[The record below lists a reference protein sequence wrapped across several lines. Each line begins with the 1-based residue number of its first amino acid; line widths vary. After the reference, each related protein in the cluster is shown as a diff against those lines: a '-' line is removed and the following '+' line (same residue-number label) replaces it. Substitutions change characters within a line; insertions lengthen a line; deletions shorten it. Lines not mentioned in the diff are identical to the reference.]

1 MKKVRLL
8 FPILFLMCI
17 CACTNKPY
25 PQSLR
30 VADSLIHNNPDSAV
44 ILLEELKR
52 SMAFEPQATQMYYQL
67 LTIKAKDKAYITH
80 TSDSLIKTVVK
91 YYEERKDRERL
102 PETYYYAGRVY
113 RDLGDAPQALEYLQK
128 AIDASSDQNG
138 NYQLKSRIYSQ
149 MGYLYLYQDIYDK
162 TPEVFKEAYKYNQLS
177 NDSTGMVYDLRDIG
191 RSFSTLQQTDS
202 AIYYYKQA
210 DYLAKTIKSNHLQSM
225 VNSELSGYY
234 SKLGMYQEAYQT
246 LQIAGRDFEAHNRPP
261 YCATTARYYYY
272 TNQLDSAEYYY
283 SQLLSVN
290 STLHKAGAYQGLAN
304 IAQRKGKYKEA
315 LLYFKDFLA
324 YSDTLQSITQSETV
338 RKVQALYNYQLK
350 EKENSKLQ
358 RQAANYKLWNILLI
372 FSLLSLVFLFIAYH
386 QFRKK
391 KEQQQLVKQER
402 IKQIQKERYAQSNTY
417 LEKNKE
423 QIKEVE
429 LSLHKAEIEKDQL
442 RQDLLK
448 AQKSLIEKTNE
459 QITATQRVQK
469 QSELALKHSDIYKK
483 FHFAVQ
489 GSDEKIG
496 NDDWKELMC
505 AVDEAYNQF
514 TTRLLELYPMKTIE
528 IQVCVLIKIG
538 LSPAQIAFITIRSR
552 QAISSIRKRLY
563 SKVMGKDGTPEQWDN
578 FISTF

>member
-8 FPILFLMCI
+8 FPILLLMCI

-128 AIDASSDQNG
+128 AIESTKDCTD
-138 NYQLKSRIYSQ
+138 YRLISRIYSQ
-149 MGYLYLYQDIYDK
+149 TGTLYLYQDTYDQAL
-162 TPEVFKEAYKYNQLS
+162 EVFRKAYQYCLS
-177 NDSTGMVYDLRDIG
+177 DKDSIGMVYSLRDIG
-191 RSFSTLQQTDS
+191 RTFTTLNCADS
-202 AIYYYKQA
+202 ALYYYKGALNYAEQ
-210 DYLAKTIKSNHLQSM
+210 IHNNHLVGVVQA
-225 VNSELSGYY
+225 ELSGLYIQ
-234 SKLGMYQEAYQT
+234 LEMYPEAFTAIQCSNKYIKGHN
-246 LQIAGRDFEAHNRPP
+246 IAPFYAILAD
-261 YCATTARYYYY
+261 YYYY
-272 TNQLDSAEYYY
+272 TNQLDSATFYYTQTA
-283 SQLLSVN
+283 SFDDL
-290 STLHKAGAYQGLAN
+290 YQKQGSYKGLGN
-304 IAQRKGKYKEA
+304 IARKKGQYKEA
-315 LLYFKDFLA
+315 MEYFDKYLICTDSIKDI
-324 YSDTLQSITQSETV
+324 TNTETIRKMQS
-338 RKVQALYNYQLK
+338 LYNYQLK
-350 EKENSKLQ
+350 EKENSRLQ
-358 RQAANYKLWNILLI
+358 HQAANYKLWNILLI

-448 AQKSLIEKTNE
+448 AQKSLIEKNNE

-563 SKVMGKDGTPEQWDN
+563 SKVMGKDGTPEQWDI

>member
-8 FPILFLMCI
+8 FPILLLMCI

-30 VADSLIHNNPDSAV
+30 VADSLIHNNPDNAV

-128 AIDASSDQNG
+128 AIESTKDCTD
-138 NYQLKSRIYSQ
+138 YRLISRIYSQ
-149 MGYLYLYQDIYDK
+149 TGTLYLYQDTYDQAL
-162 TPEVFKEAYKYNQLS
+162 EVFRKAYQYCLS
-177 NDSTGMVYDLRDIG
+177 DKDSIGMVYSLRDIG
-191 RSFSTLQQTDS
+191 RTFTTLNCADS
-202 AIYYYKQA
+202 ALYYYKGALNYAEQ
-210 DYLAKTIKSNHLQSM
+210 IHNNHLVGVVQA
-225 VNSELSGYY
+225 ELSGLYIQ
-234 SKLGMYQEAYQT
+234 LEMYPEAFTAIQCSNKYIKGHN
-246 LQIAGRDFEAHNRPP
+246 IAPFYAILAD
-261 YCATTARYYYY
+261 YYYY
-272 TNQLDSAEYYY
+272 TNQLDSATFYYIQTA
-283 SQLLSVN
+283 SFDDL
-290 STLHKAGAYQGLAN
+290 YQKQGSYKGLGN
-304 IAQRKGKYKEA
+304 IARKKGQYKEA
-315 LLYFKDFLA
+315 MEYFDKYLICTDSIKDI
-324 YSDTLQSITQSETV
+324 TNTETIRKMQS
-338 RKVQALYNYQLK
+338 LYNYQLK
-350 EKENSKLQ
+350 EKENSRLQ
-358 RQAANYKLWNILLI
+358 HQAANYKLWNILLV

-391 KEQQQLVKQER
+391 KEQQRLVKQER
-402 IKQIQKERYAQSNTY
+402 IKQIQKDRYAQSNTY

-423 QIKEVE
+423 QIKVLE

>member
-8 FPILFLMCI
+8 FPILLLMCI

-128 AIDASSDQNG
+128 AIESTKDCTD
-138 NYQLKSRIYSQ
+138 YRLISRIYSQ
-149 MGYLYLYQDIYDK
+149 TGTLYLYQDTYDQAL
-162 TPEVFKEAYKYNQLS
+162 EVFRKAYQYCLS
-177 NDSTGMVYDLRDIG
+177 DKDSIGMVYSLRDIG
-191 RSFSTLQQTDS
+191 RTFTTLNCADS
-202 AIYYYKQA
+202 ALYYYKGALNYAEQ
-210 DYLAKTIKSNHLQSM
+210 IHNNHLVGVVQA
-225 VNSELSGYY
+225 ELSGLYIQ
-234 SKLGMYQEAYQT
+234 LEMYPEAFTAIQCSNKYIKGHN
-246 LQIAGRDFEAHNRPP
+246 IAPFYAILAD
-261 YCATTARYYYY
+261 YYYY
-272 TNQLDSAEYYY
+272 TNQLDSATFYYTQTA
-283 SQLLSVN
+283 SFDDL
-290 STLHKAGAYQGLAN
+290 YQKQGSYKGLGN
-304 IAQRKGKYKEA
+304 IARKKGQYKEA
-315 LLYFKDFLA
+315 MEYFDKYLICTDSIKDI
-324 YSDTLQSITQSETV
+324 TNTETIRKMQS
-338 RKVQALYNYQLK
+338 LYNYQLK

-358 RQAANYKLWNILLI
+358 RQAANYKLWNILLV

>member
-8 FPILFLMCI
+8 FPILLLMCI

-128 AIDASSDQNG
+128 AIESTKDCTD
-138 NYQLKSRIYSQ
+138 YRLISRIYSQ
-149 MGYLYLYQDIYDK
+149 TGTLYLYQDTYDQAL
-162 TPEVFKEAYKYNQLS
+162 EVFRKAYQYCLS
-177 NDSTGMVYDLRDIG
+177 DKDSIGMVYSLRDIG
-191 RSFSTLQQTDS
+191 RTFTTLNCADS
-202 AIYYYKQA
+202 ALYYYKGALKYAEQ
-210 DYLAKTIKSNHLQSM
+210 IHNNHLVGVVQA
-225 VNSELSGYY
+225 ELSGLYIQ
-234 SKLGMYQEAYQT
+234 LEMYPEAFTAIQCSNKYIKGHN
-246 LQIAGRDFEAHNRPP
+246 IAPFYAILAD
-261 YCATTARYYYY
+261 YYYY
-272 TNQLDSAEYYY
+272 TNLLDSATFYYTQTA
-283 SQLLSVN
+283 SFDDL
-290 STLHKAGAYQGLAN
+290 YQKQGSYKGLGN
-304 IAQRKGKYKEA
+304 IARKKGQYKEA
-315 LLYFKDFLA
+315 MEYFDKYLIYTDSIKDI
-324 YSDTLQSITQSETV
+324 TNTETIRKMQS
-338 RKVQALYNYQLK
+338 LYNYQLK

-578 FISTF
+578 FINTF

>member
-1 MKKVRLL
+1 MKKIRLL
-8 FPILFLMCI
+8 FPILLLMCI

-67 LTIKAKDKAYITH
+67 QTIKAKDKAYITH

-113 RDLGDAPQALEYLQK
+113 RDLGDAPQALEYFFK
-128 AIDASSDQNG
+128 AIESTKERTK
-138 NYQLKSRIYSQ
+138 YKLISRIYSQ
-149 MGYLYLYQDIYDK
+149 TGMLYLYQDTYDQALK
-162 TPEVFKEAYKYNQLS
+162 VFRKAYQYCLLDK
-177 NDSTGMVYDLRDIG
+177 DSIGMVYSLRDIG
-191 RSFSTLQQTDS
+191 RTFTTLNCPDS
-202 AIYYYKQA
+202 ALYYYKGALKYAEQ
-210 DYLAKTIKSNHLQSM
+210 IHNNHLIGVVQG
-225 VNSELSGYY
+225 ELSGLYIQ
-234 SKLGMYQEAYQT
+234 LEMYPEAFAAIQCSNKYIKGHN
-246 LQIAGRDFEAHNRPP
+246 IAPFYAILAD
-261 YCATTARYYYY
+261 YYYY
-272 TNQLDSAEYYY
+272 TNQLDSATFYYTQTA
-283 SQLLSVN
+283 SFDDL
-290 STLHKAGAYQGLAN
+290 YQKQGSYKGLGN
-304 IAQRKGKYKEA
+304 IARKKGQYKEA
-315 LLYFKDFLA
+315 MEYFDKYLIYTDSIKDI
-324 YSDTLQSITQSETV
+324 TNTETIRKMQS
-338 RKVQALYNYQLK
+338 LYNYQLK

-391 KEQQQLVKQER
+391 KEQQRLVKQER
-402 IKQIQKERYAQSNTY
+402 IKQIQKDRYAQSNTY

-423 QIKEVE
+423 QIKVLE

-538 LSPAQIAFITIRSR
+538 LSPVQIAFITIRSR
-552 QAISSIRKRLY
+552 QAISSIRKKLY

>member
-1 MKKVRLL
+1 
-8 FPILFLMCI
+8 MCI

-113 RDLGDAPQALEYLQK
+113 RDFGDAPQALEYLQK
-128 AIDASSDQNG
+128 AIESTKDCTD
-138 NYQLKSRIYSQ
+138 YRLISRIYSQ
-149 MGYLYLYQDIYDK
+149 TGTLYLYQDTYDQAL
-162 TPEVFKEAYKYNQLS
+162 EVFRKAYQYCLS
-177 NDSTGMVYDLRDIG
+177 DKDSIGMVYSLRDIG
-191 RSFSTLQQTDS
+191 RTFTTLNCADS
-202 AIYYYKQA
+202 ALYYYKGALKYAEQ
-210 DYLAKTIKSNHLQSM
+210 IHNNHLVGVVQA
-225 VNSELSGYY
+225 ELSGLYIQ
-234 SKLGMYQEAYQT
+234 LEMYPEAFTAIQCSNKYIKGHN
-246 LQIAGRDFEAHNRPP
+246 IAPFYAILAD
-261 YCATTARYYYY
+261 YYYY
-272 TNQLDSAEYYY
+272 TNQLDSATFYYTQTA
-283 SQLLSVN
+283 SFDDL
-290 STLHKAGAYQGLAN
+290 YQKQGSYKGLGN
-304 IAQRKGKYKEA
+304 IARKKGQYKEA
-315 LLYFKDFLA
+315 MEYFDKYLIYTDSIKDI
-324 YSDTLQSITQSETV
+324 TNTETIRKMQS
-338 RKVQALYNYQLK
+338 LYNYQLK

-358 RQAANYKLWNILLI
+358 RQAVNYKLWNILLI

>member
-1 MKKVRLL
+1 
-8 FPILFLMCI
+8 MCI

-44 ILLEELKR
+44 ILLEEFKR

-128 AIDASSDQNG
+128 AIESTKDCTD
-138 NYQLKSRIYSQ
+138 YRLISRIYSQ
-149 MGYLYLYQDIYDK
+149 TGTLYLYQDTYDQAL
-162 TPEVFKEAYKYNQLS
+162 EVFRKAYQYCLS
-177 NDSTGMVYDLRDIG
+177 DKDSIGMVYSLRDIG
-191 RSFSTLQQTDS
+191 RTFTTLNCADS
-202 AIYYYKQA
+202 ALYYYKGALNYAEQ
-210 DYLAKTIKSNHLQSM
+210 IHNNHLVGVVQA
-225 VNSELSGYY
+225 ELSGLYIQ
-234 SKLGMYQEAYQT
+234 LEMYPEAFTAIQCSNKYIKGHN
-246 LQIAGRDFEAHNRPP
+246 IAPFYAILAD
-261 YCATTARYYYY
+261 YYYY
-272 TNQLDSAEYYY
+272 TNQLDSATFYYTQTA
-283 SQLLSVN
+283 SFDDL
-290 STLHKAGAYQGLAN
+290 YQKQGSYKGLGN
-304 IAQRKGKYKEA
+304 IARKKGQYKEA
-315 LLYFKDFLA
+315 MEYFDKYLICTDSIKDI
-324 YSDTLQSITQSETV
+324 TNTETIRKMQS
-338 RKVQALYNYQLK
+338 LYNYQLK

-563 SKVMGKDGTPEQWDN
+563 SKVMGKDGTPEQWDI

>member
-8 FPILFLMCI
+8 FPILLLMCI

-91 YYEERKDRERL
+91 YYEERKDQERL

-128 AIDASSDQNG
+128 AIESTKDCTD
-138 NYQLKSRIYSQ
+138 YRLISRIYSQ
-149 MGYLYLYQDIYDK
+149 TGTLYLYQDTYDQAL
-162 TPEVFKEAYKYNQLS
+162 EVFRKAYQYCLS
-177 NDSTGMVYDLRDIG
+177 DKDSIGMVYSLRDIG
-191 RSFSTLQQTDS
+191 RTFTTLNCADS
-202 AIYYYKQA
+202 ALYYYKGALNYAEQ
-210 DYLAKTIKSNHLQSM
+210 IHNNHLAGVVQA
-225 VNSELSGYY
+225 ELSGLYIQ
-234 SKLGMYQEAYQT
+234 LEMYPEAFTAIQCSNKYIKGHN
-246 LQIAGRDFEAHNRPP
+246 IAPFYAILAD
-261 YCATTARYYYY
+261 YYYY
-272 TNQLDSAEYYY
+272 TNQLDSATFYYTQTA
-283 SQLLSVN
+283 SFDDL
-290 STLHKAGAYQGLAN
+290 YQKQGSYKGLGN
-304 IAQRKGKYKEA
+304 IARKKGQYKEA
-315 LLYFKDFLA
+315 MEYFDKYLICTDSIKDI
-324 YSDTLQSITQSETV
+324 TNTETIRKMQS
-338 RKVQALYNYQLK
+338 LYNYQLK

-358 RQAANYKLWNILLI
+358 RQAANYKLWNILLV

-391 KEQQQLVKQER
+391 KEQQRLVKQER
-402 IKQIQKERYAQSNTY
+402 IKQIQKDRYAQSNTY

-423 QIKEVE
+423 QIKVLE

>member
-8 FPILFLMCI
+8 FPILLLMCI

-128 AIDASSDQNG
+128 AIESTKDCTD
-138 NYQLKSRIYSQ
+138 YRLISRIYSQ
-149 MGYLYLYQDIYDK
+149 TGTLYLYQDTYDQAL
-162 TPEVFKEAYKYNQLS
+162 EVFRKVYQYCLS
-177 NDSTGMVYDLRDIG
+177 DKDSIGMVYSLRDIG
-191 RSFSTLQQTDS
+191 RTFTTLNCADS
-202 AIYYYKQA
+202 ALYYYKGALNYAEQ
-210 DYLAKTIKSNHLQSM
+210 IHNNHLVGVVQA
-225 VNSELSGYY
+225 ELSGLYIQ
-234 SKLGMYQEAYQT
+234 LEMYPEAFTAIQCSNKYIKGHN
-246 LQIAGRDFEAHNRPP
+246 IAPFYAILAD
-261 YCATTARYYYY
+261 YYYY
-272 TNQLDSAEYYY
+272 TNQLDSATFYYTQTA
-283 SQLLSVN
+283 SFDDL
-290 STLHKAGAYQGLAN
+290 YQKQGSYKGLGN
-304 IAQRKGKYKEA
+304 IARKKGQYKEA
-315 LLYFKDFLA
+315 MEYFDKYLIYTDSIKDI
-324 YSDTLQSITQSETV
+324 TNTETIRKMQS
-338 RKVQALYNYQLK
+338 LYNYQLK

-358 RQAANYKLWNILLI
+358 RQAANYKLWNILLV

-578 FISTF
+578 FINTF

>member
-1 MKKVRLL
+1 
-8 FPILFLMCI
+8 MCI

-128 AIDASSDQNG
+128 AIESTKDCTD
-138 NYQLKSRIYSQ
+138 YRLISRIYSQ
-149 MGYLYLYQDIYDK
+149 TGTLYLYQDTYDQAL
-162 TPEVFKEAYKYNQLS
+162 EVFRKAYQYCLS
-177 NDSTGMVYDLRDIG
+177 DKDSIGMVYSLRDIG
-191 RSFSTLQQTDS
+191 RTFTTLNCADS
-202 AIYYYKQA
+202 ALYYYKGALNYAEQ
-210 DYLAKTIKSNHLQSM
+210 IHNNHLAGVVQA
-225 VNSELSGYY
+225 ELSGLYIQ
-234 SKLGMYQEAYQT
+234 LEMYPEAFTAIQCSNKYIKGHN
-246 LQIAGRDFEAHNRPP
+246 IAPFYAILAD
-261 YCATTARYYYY
+261 YYYY
-272 TNQLDSAEYYY
+272 TNQLDSATFYYTQTA
-283 SQLLSVN
+283 SFDDL
-290 STLHKAGAYQGLAN
+290 YQKQGSYKGLGN
-304 IAQRKGKYKEA
+304 IARKKGQYKEA
-315 LLYFKDFLA
+315 MEYFDKYLIYTDSIKDI
-324 YSDTLQSITQSETV
+324 TNTETIRKMQS
-338 RKVQALYNYQLK
+338 LYNYQLK

-358 RQAANYKLWNILLI
+358 RQAANYKLWNILLV

-505 AVDEAYNQF
+505 AVDEAYSQF

>member
-8 FPILFLMCI
+8 FPILLLMCI

-128 AIDASSDQNG
+128 AIESTKDCTD
-138 NYQLKSRIYSQ
+138 YRLISRIYSQ
-149 MGYLYLYQDIYDK
+149 TGTLYLYQDTYDQAL
-162 TPEVFKEAYKYNQLS
+162 EVFRKAYQYCLS
-177 NDSTGMVYDLRDIG
+177 DKDSIGMVYSLRDIG
-191 RSFSTLQQTDS
+191 RTFTTLNCADS
-202 AIYYYKQA
+202 ALYYYKGALNYAEQ
-210 DYLAKTIKSNHLQSM
+210 IHNNHLVGVVQA
-225 VNSELSGYY
+225 ELSGLYIQ
-234 SKLGMYQEAYQT
+234 LEMYPEAFTAIQCSNKYIKGHN
-246 LQIAGRDFEAHNRPP
+246 IAPFYAILAD
-261 YCATTARYYYY
+261 YYYY
-272 TNQLDSAEYYY
+272 TNQLDSATFYYTQTA
-283 SQLLSVN
+283 SFDDL
-290 STLHKAGAYQGLAN
+290 YQKQGSYKGLGN
-304 IAQRKGKYKEA
+304 IARKKGQYKEA
-315 LLYFKDFLA
+315 MEYFDKYLICTDSIKDI
-324 YSDTLQSITQSETV
+324 TNTETIRKMQS
-338 RKVQALYNYQLK
+338 LYNYQLK
-350 EKENSKLQ
+350 EKENSRLQ
-358 RQAANYKLWNILLI
+358 HQAANYKLWNILLI

-391 KEQQQLVKQER
+391 KEQQRLVKQER
-402 IKQIQKERYAQSNTY
+402 IKQIQKDRYAQSNTY

-423 QIKEVE
+423 QIKVLE

>member
-8 FPILFLMCI
+8 FPILLLMCI

-25 PQSLR
+25 PQSPR

-128 AIDASSDQNG
+128 AIESTKDCTD
-138 NYQLKSRIYSQ
+138 YRLISRIYSQ
-149 MGYLYLYQDIYDK
+149 TGTLYLYQDTYDQAL
-162 TPEVFKEAYKYNQLS
+162 EVFRKAYQYCLS
-177 NDSTGMVYDLRDIG
+177 DKDSIGMVYSLRDIG
-191 RSFSTLQQTDS
+191 RTFTTLNCADS
-202 AIYYYKQA
+202 ALYYYKGALNYAEQ
-210 DYLAKTIKSNHLQSM
+210 IHNNHLVGVVQA
-225 VNSELSGYY
+225 ELSGLYIQ
-234 SKLGMYQEAYQT
+234 LEMYPEAFTAIQCSNKYIKGHN
-246 LQIAGRDFEAHNRPP
+246 IAPFYAILAD
-261 YCATTARYYYY
+261 YYYY
-272 TNQLDSAEYYY
+272 TNQLDSATFYYTQTA
-283 SQLLSVN
+283 SFDDL
-290 STLHKAGAYQGLAN
+290 YQKQGSYKGLGN
-304 IAQRKGKYKEA
+304 IARKKGQYKEA
-315 LLYFKDFLA
+315 MEYFDKYLICTDSIKDI
-324 YSDTLQSITQSETV
+324 TNTETIRKMQS
-338 RKVQALYNYQLK
+338 LYNYQLK
-350 EKENSKLQ
+350 EKENSRLQ
-358 RQAANYKLWNILLI
+358 HQAANYKLWNILLV

-391 KEQQQLVKQER
+391 KEQQRLVKQER
-402 IKQIQKERYAQSNTY
+402 IKQIQKDRYAQSNTY

-423 QIKEVE
+423 QIKVLE

-538 LSPAQIAFITIRSR
+538 LSPDQIAFITIRSR

>member
-1 MKKVRLL
+1 
-8 FPILFLMCI
+8 MCI

-67 LTIKAKDKAYITH
+67 LTIKAKDKAYITY

-128 AIDASSDQNG
+128 AIESTKDCTD
-138 NYQLKSRIYSQ
+138 YRLISRIYSQ
-149 MGYLYLYQDIYDK
+149 TGTLYLYQDTYDQAL
-162 TPEVFKEAYKYNQLS
+162 EVFRKAYQYCLS
-177 NDSTGMVYDLRDIG
+177 DKDSIGMVYSLRDIG
-191 RSFSTLQQTDS
+191 RTFTTLNCADS
-202 AIYYYKQA
+202 ALYYYKGALNYAEQ
-210 DYLAKTIKSNHLQSM
+210 IHNNHLVGVVQA
-225 VNSELSGYY
+225 ELSGLYIQ
-234 SKLGMYQEAYQT
+234 LEMYPEAFTAIQCSNKYIKGHN
-246 LQIAGRDFEAHNRPP
+246 IAPFYAILAD
-261 YCATTARYYYY
+261 YYYY
-272 TNQLDSAEYYY
+272 TNQLDSATFYYTQTA
-283 SQLLSVN
+283 SFDDL
-290 STLHKAGAYQGLAN
+290 YQKQGSYKGLGN
-304 IAQRKGKYKEA
+304 IARKKGQYKEA
-315 LLYFKDFLA
+315 MEYFDKYLICTDSIKDI
-324 YSDTLQSITQSETV
+324 TNTETIRKMQS
-338 RKVQALYNYQLK
+338 LYNYQLK
-350 EKENSKLQ
+350 EKENSRLQ
-358 RQAANYKLWNILLI
+358 HQAANYKLWNILLV

-391 KEQQQLVKQER
+391 KEQQRLVKQER
-402 IKQIQKERYAQSNTY
+402 IKQIQKDRYAQSNTY

-423 QIKEVE
+423 QIKVLE

>member
-1 MKKVRLL
+1 
-8 FPILFLMCI
+8 MCI

-128 AIDASSDQNG
+128 AIESTKDCTD
-138 NYQLKSRIYSQ
+138 YRLISRIYSQ
-149 MGYLYLYQDIYDK
+149 TGTLYLYQDTYDQAL
-162 TPEVFKEAYKYNQLS
+162 EVFRKAYQYCLS
-177 NDSTGMVYDLRDIG
+177 DKDSIGMVYSLRDIG
-191 RSFSTLQQTDS
+191 RTFTTLNCADS
-202 AIYYYKQA
+202 ALYYYKGALNYAEQ
-210 DYLAKTIKSNHLQSM
+210 IHNNHLVGVVQA
-225 VNSELSGYY
+225 ELSGLYIQ
-234 SKLGMYQEAYQT
+234 LEMYPEAFTAIQCSNKYIKGHN
-246 LQIAGRDFEAHNRPP
+246 IAPFYAILAD
-261 YCATTARYYYY
+261 YYYY
-272 TNQLDSAEYYY
+272 TNQLDSATFYYTQTA
-283 SQLLSVN
+283 SFDDL
-290 STLHKAGAYQGLAN
+290 YQKQGSYKGLGN
-304 IAQRKGKYKEA
+304 IARKKGQYKEA
-315 LLYFKDFLA
+315 MEYFDKYLICTDSIKDI
-324 YSDTLQSITQSETV
+324 TNTETIRKMQS
-338 RKVQALYNYQLK
+338 LYNYQLK

-358 RQAANYKLWNILLI
+358 HQAANYKLWNILLI

-563 SKVMGKDGTPEQWDN
+563 SKVMGKDGTPEQWDI

>member
-8 FPILFLMCI
+8 FPILLLMCI

-128 AIDASSDQNG
+128 AIESTKDCTD
-138 NYQLKSRIYSQ
+138 YRLISRIYSQ
-149 MGYLYLYQDIYDK
+149 TGTLYLYQDTYDQAL
-162 TPEVFKEAYKYNQLS
+162 EVFRKAYQYCLS
-177 NDSTGMVYDLRDIG
+177 DKDSIGMVYSLRDIG
-191 RSFSTLQQTDS
+191 RTFTTLNCADS
-202 AIYYYKQA
+202 ALYYYKGALKYAEQ
-210 DYLAKTIKSNHLQSM
+210 IHNNHLVGVVQA
-225 VNSELSGYY
+225 ELSGLYIQ
-234 SKLGMYQEAYQT
+234 LEMYPEAFTTIQCSNKYIKGHN
-246 LQIAGRDFEAHNRPP
+246 IAPFYAILAD
-261 YCATTARYYYY
+261 YYYY
-272 TNQLDSAEYYY
+272 TNQLDSATFYYTQTA
-283 SQLLSVN
+283 SFDDL
-290 STLHKAGAYQGLAN
+290 YQKQGSYKGLGN
-304 IAQRKGKYKEA
+304 IARKKGQYKEA
-315 LLYFKDFLA
+315 MEYFDKYLICTDSIKDI
-324 YSDTLQSITQSETV
+324 TNTETIRKMQS
-338 RKVQALYNYQLK
+338 LYNYQLK

-448 AQKSLIEKTNE
+448 AQKSLIEKNNE

-578 FISTF
+578 FINTF

>member
-8 FPILFLMCI
+8 FPILLLMCI

-128 AIDASSDQNG
+128 AIESTKDCTD
-138 NYQLKSRIYSQ
+138 YRLISRIYSQ
-149 MGYLYLYQDIYDK
+149 TGTLYLYQDTYDQAL
-162 TPEVFKEAYKYNQLS
+162 EVFRKAYQYCLS
-177 NDSTGMVYDLRDIG
+177 DKDSIGMVYSLRDIG
-191 RSFSTLQQTDS
+191 RTFTTLNCADS
-202 AIYYYKQA
+202 ALYYYKGALNYAEQ
-210 DYLAKTIKSNHLQSM
+210 IHNNHLVGVVQA
-225 VNSELSGYY
+225 ELSGLYIQ
-234 SKLGMYQEAYQT
+234 LEMYPEAFTAIQCSNKYIKGHN
-246 LQIAGRDFEAHNRPP
+246 IAPFYAILAD
-261 YCATTARYYYY
+261 YYYY
-272 TNQLDSAEYYY
+272 TNQLDSATFYYTQTA
-283 SQLLSVN
+283 SFDDL
-290 STLHKAGAYQGLAN
+290 YQKQGSYKGLGN
-304 IAQRKGKYKEA
+304 IARKKGQYKEA
-315 LLYFKDFLA
+315 MEYFDKYLICTDSIKDI
-324 YSDTLQSITQSETV
+324 TNTETIRKMQS
-338 RKVQALYNYQLK
+338 LYNYQLK
-350 EKENSKLQ
+350 EKENSRLQ
-358 RQAANYKLWNILLI
+358 HQAANYKLWNILLV

-391 KEQQQLVKQER
+391 KEQQRLVKQER
-402 IKQIQKERYAQSNTY
+402 IKQIQKDRYAQSNTY
-417 LEKNKE
+417 LGKNKE

-563 SKVMGKDGTPEQWDN
+563 SKVMGKDGTPEQWDI

>member
-8 FPILFLMCI
+8 FPILLLMCI

-67 LTIKAKDKAYITH
+67 LTIKAKDKAYITQ

-315 LLYFKDFLA
+315 LFQRFLGILGYTA
-324 YSDTLQSITQSETV
+324 IHHPV
-338 RKVQALYNYQLK
+338 GN
-350 EKENSKLQ
+350 
-358 RQAANYKLWNILLI
+358 RQE
-372 FSLLSLVFLFIAYH
+372 STSLVQLSTKRERKQQITTPSSQLQTVEYSSYFLTSISCFPFHCLSPIP
-386 QFRKK
+386 
-391 KEQQQLVKQER
+391 
-402 IKQIQKERYAQSNTY
+402 QKERATTTCQTR
-417 LEKNKE
+417 
-423 QIKEVE
+423 
-429 LSLHKAEIEKDQL
+429 KD
-442 RQDLLK
+442 
-448 AQKSLIEKTNE
+448 
-459 QITATQRVQK
+459 
-469 QSELALKHSDIYKK
+469 
-483 FHFAVQ
+483 
-489 GSDEKIG
+489 
-496 NDDWKELMC
+496 
-505 AVDEAYNQF
+505 
-514 TTRLLELYPMKTIE
+514 
-528 IQVCVLIKIG
+528 
-538 LSPAQIAFITIRSR
+538 
-552 QAISSIRKRLY
+552 
-563 SKVMGKDGTPEQWDN
+563 
-578 FISTF
+578 

>member
-8 FPILFLMCI
+8 FPILLLMCI

-52 SMAFEPQATQMYYQL
+52 SMAFEPQATQMHYQL

-128 AIDASSDQNG
+128 AIESTKDCTD
-138 NYQLKSRIYSQ
+138 YRLISRIYSQ
-149 MGYLYLYQDIYDK
+149 TGTLYLYQDTYDQAL
-162 TPEVFKEAYKYNQLS
+162 EVFRKAYQYCLS
-177 NDSTGMVYDLRDIG
+177 DKDSIGMVYSLRDIG
-191 RSFSTLQQTDS
+191 RTFTTLNCADS
-202 AIYYYKQA
+202 ALYYYKGALNYAEQ
-210 DYLAKTIKSNHLQSM
+210 IHNNHLVGVVQA
-225 VNSELSGYY
+225 ELSGLYIQ
-234 SKLGMYQEAYQT
+234 LEMYPEAFTAIQCSNKYIKGHN
-246 LQIAGRDFEAHNRPP
+246 IAPFYAILAD
-261 YCATTARYYYY
+261 YYYY
-272 TNQLDSAEYYY
+272 TNQLDSATFYYTQTA
-283 SQLLSVN
+283 SFDDL
-290 STLHKAGAYQGLAN
+290 YQKQGSYKGLGN
-304 IAQRKGKYKEA
+304 IARKKGQYKEA
-315 LLYFKDFLA
+315 MEYFDKYLIYTDSIKDI
-324 YSDTLQSITQSETV
+324 TNTETIRKMQS
-338 RKVQALYNYQLK
+338 LYNYQLK

-448 AQKSLIEKTNE
+448 AQKSLIEKNNE

-563 SKVMGKDGTPEQWDN
+563 SKVMGKDGTPEQWDI

>member
-8 FPILFLMCI
+8 FPILLLMCI

-128 AIDASSDQNG
+128 AIESTKDCTD
-138 NYQLKSRIYSQ
+138 YRLISRIYSQ
-149 MGYLYLYQDIYDK
+149 TGTLYLYQDTYDQAL
-162 TPEVFKEAYKYNQLS
+162 EVFRKAYQYCLS
-177 NDSTGMVYDLRDIG
+177 DKDSIGMVYSLRDIG
-191 RSFSTLQQTDS
+191 RTFTTLNCADS
-202 AIYYYKQA
+202 ALYYYKGALKYAEQ
-210 DYLAKTIKSNHLQSM
+210 IHNNHLVGVVQA
-225 VNSELSGYY
+225 ELSGLYIQ
-234 SKLGMYQEAYQT
+234 LEMYPEAFTAIQCSNKYIKGHN
-246 LQIAGRDFEAHNRPP
+246 IAPFYAILAD
-261 YCATTARYYYY
+261 YYYY
-272 TNQLDSAEYYY
+272 TNQLDSATFYYTQTA
-283 SQLLSVN
+283 SFDDL
-290 STLHKAGAYQGLAN
+290 YQKQGSYKGLGN
-304 IAQRKGKYKEA
+304 IARKKGQYKEA
-315 LLYFKDFLA
+315 MEYFDKYLIYTDSIKDI
-324 YSDTLQSITQSETV
+324 TNTETIRKMQS
-338 RKVQALYNYQLK
+338 LYNYQLK

-358 RQAANYKLWNILLI
+358 RQAANYKLWNILLV

-448 AQKSLIEKTNE
+448 AQKSLIEKNNE

>member
-1 MKKVRLL
+1 
-8 FPILFLMCI
+8 MCI

-128 AIDASSDQNG
+128 AIESTKDCTD
-138 NYQLKSRIYSQ
+138 YRLISRIYSQ
-149 MGYLYLYQDIYDK
+149 TGTLYLYQDTYDQAL
-162 TPEVFKEAYKYNQLS
+162 EVFRKAYQYCLS
-177 NDSTGMVYDLRDIG
+177 DKDSIGMVYSLRDIG
-191 RSFSTLQQTDS
+191 RTFTTLNCADS
-202 AIYYYKQA
+202 ALYYYKGALKYAEQ
-210 DYLAKTIKSNHLQSM
+210 IHNNHLVGVVQA
-225 VNSELSGYY
+225 ELSGLYIQ
-234 SKLGMYQEAYQT
+234 LEMYPEAFTAIQCSNKYIKGHN
-246 LQIAGRDFEAHNRPP
+246 IAPFYAILAD
-261 YCATTARYYYY
+261 YYYY
-272 TNQLDSAEYYY
+272 TNQLDSATFYYTQTA
-283 SQLLSVN
+283 SFDDL
-290 STLHKAGAYQGLAN
+290 YQKQGSYKGLGN
-304 IAQRKGKYKEA
+304 IARKKGQYKEA
-315 LLYFKDFLA
+315 MEYFDKYLIYTDSIKDI
-324 YSDTLQSITQSETV
+324 TNTETIRKMQS
-338 RKVQALYNYQLK
+338 LYNYQLK

-372 FSLLSLVFLFIAYH
+372 FSLLSLVFLFIAYY

>member
-1 MKKVRLL
+1 
-8 FPILFLMCI
+8 MCI

-67 LTIKAKDKAYITH
+67 LTIKAKDKAYIPH

-128 AIDASSDQNG
+128 AIESTKDCTD
-138 NYQLKSRIYSQ
+138 YRLISRIYSQ
-149 MGYLYLYQDIYDK
+149 TGTLYLYQDTYDQAL
-162 TPEVFKEAYKYNQLS
+162 EVFRKAYQYCLS
-177 NDSTGMVYDLRDIG
+177 DKDSIGMVYSLRDIG
-191 RSFSTLQQTDS
+191 RTFTTLNCADS
-202 AIYYYKQA
+202 ALYYYKGALNYAEQ
-210 DYLAKTIKSNHLQSM
+210 IHNNHLVGVVQA
-225 VNSELSGYY
+225 ELSGLYIQ
-234 SKLGMYQEAYQT
+234 LEMYPEAFTAIQCSNKYIKGHN
-246 LQIAGRDFEAHNRPP
+246 IAPFYAILAD
-261 YCATTARYYYY
+261 YYYY
-272 TNQLDSAEYYY
+272 TNQLDSATFYYTQTA
-283 SQLLSVN
+283 SFDDL
-290 STLHKAGAYQGLAN
+290 YQKQGSYKGLGN
-304 IAQRKGKYKEA
+304 IARKKGQYKEA
-315 LLYFKDFLA
+315 MEYFDKYLICTDSIKDI
-324 YSDTLQSITQSETV
+324 TNTETIRKMQS
-338 RKVQALYNYQLK
+338 LYNYQLK
-350 EKENSKLQ
+350 EKENSRLQ
-358 RQAANYKLWNILLI
+358 HQAANYKLWNILLV

-391 KEQQQLVKQER
+391 KEQQRLVKQER
-402 IKQIQKERYAQSNTY
+402 IKQIQKDRYAQSNTY

-423 QIKEVE
+423 QIKVLE

>member
-1 MKKVRLL
+1 
-8 FPILFLMCI
+8 MCI

-128 AIDASSDQNG
+128 AIESTKDCTD
-138 NYQLKSRIYSQ
+138 YRLISRIYSQ
-149 MGYLYLYQDIYDK
+149 TGTLYLYQDTYDQAL
-162 TPEVFKEAYKYNQLS
+162 EVFRKAYQYCLS
-177 NDSTGMVYDLRDIG
+177 DKDSIGMVYSLRDIG
-191 RSFSTLQQTDS
+191 RTFTTLNCADS
-202 AIYYYKQA
+202 ALYYYKGALKYAEQ
-210 DYLAKTIKSNHLQSM
+210 IHNNHLVGVVQA
-225 VNSELSGYY
+225 ELSGLYIQ
-234 SKLGMYQEAYQT
+234 LEMYPEAFTAIQCSNKYIKGHN
-246 LQIAGRDFEAHNRPP
+246 IAPFYAILAD
-261 YCATTARYYYY
+261 YYYY
-272 TNQLDSAEYYY
+272 TNQLDSATFYYTQTA
-283 SQLLSVN
+283 SFDDL
-290 STLHKAGAYQGLAN
+290 YQKQGSYKGLGN
-304 IAQRKGKYKEA
+304 IARKKGQYKEA
-315 LLYFKDFLA
+315 MEYFDKYLICTDSIKDI
-324 YSDTLQSITQSETV
+324 TNTETIRKMQS
-338 RKVQALYNYQLK
+338 LYNYQLK

-358 RQAANYKLWNILLI
+358 HQAANYKLWNILLI

-402 IKQIQKERYAQSNTY
+402 IKQIQKERYAQRNTY

>member
-8 FPILFLMCI
+8 FPILLLMCI

-128 AIDASSDQNG
+128 AIESTKDCTD
-138 NYQLKSRIYSQ
+138 YRLISRIYSQ
-149 MGYLYLYQDIYDK
+149 TGTLYLYQDTYDQAL
-162 TPEVFKEAYKYNQLS
+162 EVFRKAYQYCLS
-177 NDSTGMVYDLRDIG
+177 DKDSIGMVYSLRDIG
-191 RSFSTLQQTDS
+191 RTFTTLNCADS
-202 AIYYYKQA
+202 ALYYYKGALNYAEQ
-210 DYLAKTIKSNHLQSM
+210 IHNNHLVGVVQA
-225 VNSELSGYY
+225 ELSGLYIQ
-234 SKLGMYQEAYQT
+234 LEMYPEAFTAIQCSNKYIKGHN
-246 LQIAGRDFEAHNRPP
+246 IAPFYAILAD
-261 YCATTARYYYY
+261 YYYY
-272 TNQLDSAEYYY
+272 TNQLDSATFYYTQTA
-283 SQLLSVN
+283 SFDDL
-290 STLHKAGAYQGLAN
+290 YQKQGSYKGLGN
-304 IAQRKGKYKEA
+304 IARKKGQYKEA
-315 LLYFKDFLA
+315 MEYFDKYLICTDSIKDI
-324 YSDTLQSITQSETV
+324 TNTETIRKMQS
-338 RKVQALYNYQLK
+338 LYNYQLK

-442 RQDLLK
+442 QQDLLK

>member
-8 FPILFLMCI
+8 FPILLLMCI

-128 AIDASSDQNG
+128 AIESTKDCTD
-138 NYQLKSRIYSQ
+138 YRLISRIYSQ
-149 MGYLYLYQDIYDK
+149 TGTLYLYQDTYDQAL
-162 TPEVFKEAYKYNQLS
+162 EVFRKAYQYCLS
-177 NDSTGMVYDLRDIG
+177 DKDSIGMVYSLRDIG
-191 RSFSTLQQTDS
+191 RTFTTLNCADS
-202 AIYYYKQA
+202 ALYYYKGALNYAEQ
-210 DYLAKTIKSNHLQSM
+210 IHNNHLVGVVQA
-225 VNSELSGYY
+225 ELSGLYIQ
-234 SKLGMYQEAYQT
+234 LEMYPEAFTAIQCSNKYIKGHN
-246 LQIAGRDFEAHNRPP
+246 IAPFYAILAD
-261 YCATTARYYYY
+261 YYYY
-272 TNQLDSAEYYY
+272 TNQLDSATFYYTQTA
-283 SQLLSVN
+283 SFDDL
-290 STLHKAGAYQGLAN
+290 YQKQGSYKGLGN
-304 IAQRKGKYKEA
+304 IARKKGQYKEA
-315 LLYFKDFLA
+315 MEYFDKYLICTDSIKDI
-324 YSDTLQSITQSETV
+324 TNTETIRKMQS
-338 RKVQALYNYQLK
+338 LYNYQLK
-350 EKENSKLQ
+350 EKENSRLQ
-358 RQAANYKLWNILLI
+358 HQAANYKLWNILLV

-402 IKQIQKERYAQSNTY
+402 IKQTQKERYAQSNTY

>member
-8 FPILFLMCI
+8 FPILLLMCI

-91 YYEERKDRERL
+91 YYKERKDRERL

-128 AIDASSDQNG
+128 AIESTKDCTD
-138 NYQLKSRIYSQ
+138 YRLISRIYSQ
-149 MGYLYLYQDIYDK
+149 TGTLYLYQDTYDQAL
-162 TPEVFKEAYKYNQLS
+162 EVFRKAYQYCLS
-177 NDSTGMVYDLRDIG
+177 DKDSIGMVYSLRDIG
-191 RSFSTLQQTDS
+191 RTFTTLNCADS
-202 AIYYYKQA
+202 ALYYYKGALNYAEQ
-210 DYLAKTIKSNHLQSM
+210 IHNNHLVGVVQA
-225 VNSELSGYY
+225 ELSGLYIQ
-234 SKLGMYQEAYQT
+234 LEMYPEAFTAIQCSNKYIKGHN
-246 LQIAGRDFEAHNRPP
+246 IAPFYAILAD
-261 YCATTARYYYY
+261 YYYY
-272 TNQLDSAEYYY
+272 TNQLDSATFYYTQIA
-283 SQLLSVN
+283 SFDDL
-290 STLHKAGAYQGLAN
+290 YQKQGSYKGLGN
-304 IAQRKGKYKEA
+304 IARKKGQYKEA
-315 LLYFKDFLA
+315 MEYFDKYLIYTDSIKDI
-324 YSDTLQSITQSETV
+324 TNTETIRKMQS
-338 RKVQALYNYQLK
+338 LYNYQLK

-563 SKVMGKDGTPEQWDN
+563 SKVMGKDGTPEQWDI

>member
-1 MKKVRLL
+1 
-8 FPILFLMCI
+8 MCI

-128 AIDASSDQNG
+128 AIESTKDCTD
-138 NYQLKSRIYSQ
+138 YRLISRIYSQ
-149 MGYLYLYQDIYDK
+149 TGTLYLYQDTYDQAL
-162 TPEVFKEAYKYNQLS
+162 EVFRKAYQYCLS
-177 NDSTGMVYDLRDIG
+177 DKDSIGMVYSLRDIG
-191 RSFSTLQQTDS
+191 RTFTTLNCADS
-202 AIYYYKQA
+202 ALYYYKGALNYAEQ
-210 DYLAKTIKSNHLQSM
+210 IHNNHLVGVVQA
-225 VNSELSGYY
+225 ELSGLYIQ
-234 SKLGMYQEAYQT
+234 LEMYPEAFTAIQCSNKYIKGHN
-246 LQIAGRDFEAHNRPP
+246 IAPFYAILAD
-261 YCATTARYYYY
+261 YYYY
-272 TNQLDSAEYYY
+272 TNQLDSATFYYTQTA
-283 SQLLSVN
+283 SFDDL
-290 STLHKAGAYQGLAN
+290 YQKQGSYKGLGN
-304 IAQRKGKYKEA
+304 IARKKGQYKEA
-315 LLYFKDFLA
+315 MEYFDKYLICTDSIKDI
-324 YSDTLQSITQSETV
+324 TNTETIRKMQS
-338 RKVQALYNYQLK
+338 LYNYQLK
-350 EKENSKLQ
+350 EKENSRLQ
-358 RQAANYKLWNILLI
+358 HQAANYKLWNILLV

-391 KEQQQLVKQER
+391 KEQQRLVKQER
-402 IKQIQKERYAQSNTY
+402 IKQIQKDRYAQSNTY

-423 QIKEVE
+423 QIKVLE

-578 FISTF
+578 FINTF

>member
-1 MKKVRLL
+1 
-8 FPILFLMCI
+8 MCI

-128 AIDASSDQNG
+128 AIESTKDCTD
-138 NYQLKSRIYSQ
+138 YRLISRIYSQ
-149 MGYLYLYQDIYDK
+149 TGTLYLYQDTYDQAL
-162 TPEVFKEAYKYNQLS
+162 EVFRKAYQYCLS
-177 NDSTGMVYDLRDIG
+177 DKDSIGMVYSLRDIG
-191 RSFSTLQQTDS
+191 RTFTTLNCADS
-202 AIYYYKQA
+202 ALYYYKGALNYAEQ
-210 DYLAKTIKSNHLQSM
+210 IHNNHLVGVVQA
-225 VNSELSGYY
+225 ELSGLYIQ
-234 SKLGMYQEAYQT
+234 LEMYPEAFTAIQCSNKYIKGHN
-246 LQIAGRDFEAHNRPP
+246 IAPFYAILAD
-261 YCATTARYYYY
+261 YYYY
-272 TNQLDSAEYYY
+272 TNQLDSATFYYTQTA
-283 SQLLSVN
+283 SFDDL
-290 STLHKAGAYQGLAN
+290 YQKQGSYKGLGN
-304 IAQRKGKYKEA
+304 IARKKGQYKEA
-315 LLYFKDFLA
+315 MEYFDKYLICTDSIKDI
-324 YSDTLQSITQSETV
+324 TNTETIRKMQS
-338 RKVQALYNYQLK
+338 LYNYQLK
-350 EKENSKLQ
+350 EKENSRLQ
-358 RQAANYKLWNILLI
+358 HQAANYKLWNILLV

-402 IKQIQKERYAQSNTY
+402 IKQTQKERYAQSNTY

>member
-8 FPILFLMCI
+8 FPILLLMCI

-30 VADSLIHNNPDSAV
+30 VADSLIHNNPDNAV

-128 AIDASSDQNG
+128 AIESTKDCTD
-138 NYQLKSRIYSQ
+138 YRLISRIYSQ
-149 MGYLYLYQDIYDK
+149 TGTLYLYQDTYDQAL
-162 TPEVFKEAYKYNQLS
+162 EVFRKAYQYCLS
-177 NDSTGMVYDLRDIG
+177 DKDSIGMVYSLRDIG
-191 RSFSTLQQTDS
+191 RTFTTLNCADS
-202 AIYYYKQA
+202 ALYYYKGALNYAEQ
-210 DYLAKTIKSNHLQSM
+210 IHNNHLVGVVQA
-225 VNSELSGYY
+225 ELSGLYIQ
-234 SKLGMYQEAYQT
+234 LEMYPEAFTAIQCSNKYIKGHN
-246 LQIAGRDFEAHNRPP
+246 IAPFYAILAD
-261 YCATTARYYYY
+261 YYYY
-272 TNQLDSAEYYY
+272 TNQLDSATFYYTQTA
-283 SQLLSVN
+283 SFDDL
-290 STLHKAGAYQGLAN
+290 YQKQGSYKGLGN
-304 IAQRKGKYKEA
+304 IARKKGQYKEA
-315 LLYFKDFLA
+315 MEYFDKYLICTDSIKDI
-324 YSDTLQSITQSETV
+324 TNTETIRKMQS
-338 RKVQALYNYQLK
+338 LYNYQLK
-350 EKENSKLQ
+350 EKENSRLQ
-358 RQAANYKLWNILLI
+358 HQAANYKLWNILLV

-391 KEQQQLVKQER
+391 KEQQRLVKQER
-402 IKQIQKERYAQSNTY
+402 IKQIQKDRYAQSNTY

-423 QIKEVE
+423 QIKVLE

-448 AQKSLIEKTNE
+448 AQKYLIEKTNE

-563 SKVMGKDGTPEQWDN
+563 SKVMGKDGTPEQWDI

>member
-8 FPILFLMCI
+8 FPILLLMCI

-52 SMAFEPQATQMYYQL
+52 SMAFEPQATQMHYQL

-128 AIDASSDQNG
+128 AIESTKDCTD
-138 NYQLKSRIYSQ
+138 YRLISRIYSQ
-149 MGYLYLYQDIYDK
+149 TGTLYLYQDTYDQAL
-162 TPEVFKEAYKYNQLS
+162 EVFRKAYQYCLS
-177 NDSTGMVYDLRDIG
+177 DKDSIGMVYSLRDIG
-191 RSFSTLQQTDS
+191 RTFTTLNCADS
-202 AIYYYKQA
+202 ALYYYKGALKYAEQ
-210 DYLAKTIKSNHLQSM
+210 IHNNHLVGVVQA
-225 VNSELSGYY
+225 ELSGLYIQ
-234 SKLGMYQEAYQT
+234 LEMYPEAFTAIQCSNKYIKGHN
-246 LQIAGRDFEAHNRPP
+246 IAPFYAILAD
-261 YCATTARYYYY
+261 YYYY
-272 TNQLDSAEYYY
+272 TNQLDSATFYYTQTA
-283 SQLLSVN
+283 SFDDL
-290 STLHKAGAYQGLAN
+290 YQKQGSYKGLGN
-304 IAQRKGKYKEA
+304 IARKKGQYKEA
-315 LLYFKDFLA
+315 MEYFDKYLIYTDSIKDI
-324 YSDTLQSITQSETV
+324 TNTETIRKMQS
-338 RKVQALYNYQLK
+338 LYNYQLK

>member
-8 FPILFLMCI
+8 FPILLLMCI

-113 RDLGDAPQALEYLQK
+113 RDLGDTPQALEYLQK
-128 AIDASSDQNG
+128 AIESTKDCTD
-138 NYQLKSRIYSQ
+138 YRLISRIYSQ
-149 MGYLYLYQDIYDK
+149 TGTLYLYQDTYDQAL
-162 TPEVFKEAYKYNQLS
+162 EVFRKAYQYCLS
-177 NDSTGMVYDLRDIG
+177 DKDSIGMVYSLRDIG
-191 RSFSTLQQTDS
+191 RTFTTLNCADS
-202 AIYYYKQA
+202 ALYYYKGALNYAEQ
-210 DYLAKTIKSNHLQSM
+210 IHNNHLVGVVQA
-225 VNSELSGYY
+225 ELSGLYIQ
-234 SKLGMYQEAYQT
+234 LEMYPEAFTAIQCSNKYIKGHN
-246 LQIAGRDFEAHNRPP
+246 IAPFYAILAD
-261 YCATTARYYYY
+261 YYYY
-272 TNQLDSAEYYY
+272 TNQLDSATFYYTQTA
-283 SQLLSVN
+283 SFDDL
-290 STLHKAGAYQGLAN
+290 YQKQGSYKGLGN
-304 IAQRKGKYKEA
+304 IARKKGQYKEA
-315 LLYFKDFLA
+315 MEYFDKYLICTDSIKDI
-324 YSDTLQSITQSETV
+324 TNTETIRKMQS
-338 RKVQALYNYQLK
+338 LYNYQLK
-350 EKENSKLQ
+350 EKENSRLQ
-358 RQAANYKLWNILLI
+358 HQAANYKLWNILLV

-391 KEQQQLVKQER
+391 KEQQRLVKQER
-402 IKQIQKERYAQSNTY
+402 IKQIQKDRYAQSNTY

-423 QIKEVE
+423 QIKVLE

>member
-1 MKKVRLL
+1 
-8 FPILFLMCI
+8 MCI

-128 AIDASSDQNG
+128 AIESTKDCTD
-138 NYQLKSRIYSQ
+138 YRLISRIYSQ
-149 MGYLYLYQDIYDK
+149 TGTLYLYQDTYDQAL
-162 TPEVFKEAYKYNQLS
+162 EVFRKAYQYCLS
-177 NDSTGMVYDLRDIG
+177 DKDSIGMVYSLRDIG
-191 RSFSTLQQTDS
+191 RTFTTLNCADS
-202 AIYYYKQA
+202 ALYYYKGALNYAEQ
-210 DYLAKTIKSNHLQSM
+210 IHNNHLVGVVQA
-225 VNSELSGYY
+225 ELSGLYIQ
-234 SKLGMYQEAYQT
+234 LEMYPEAFTAIQCSNKYIKGHN
-246 LQIAGRDFEAHNRPP
+246 IAPFYAILAD
-261 YCATTARYYYY
+261 YYYY
-272 TNQLDSAEYYY
+272 TNQLDSATFYYTQIA
-283 SQLLSVN
+283 SFDDL
-290 STLHKAGAYQGLAN
+290 YQKQGSYKGLGN
-304 IAQRKGKYKEA
+304 IARKKGQYKEA
-315 LLYFKDFLA
+315 MEYFDKYLICTDSIKDI
-324 YSDTLQSITQSETV
+324 TNTETIRKMQS
-338 RKVQALYNYQLK
+338 LYNYQLK

-578 FISTF
+578 FINTF

>member
-8 FPILFLMCI
+8 FPILLLMCI

-128 AIDASSDQNG
+128 AIESTKDCTD
-138 NYQLKSRIYSQ
+138 YRLISRIYSQ
-149 MGYLYLYQDIYDK
+149 TGTLYLYQDTYDQAL
-162 TPEVFKEAYKYNQLS
+162 EVFRKAYQYCLS
-177 NDSTGMVYDLRDIG
+177 DKDSIGMVYSLRDIG
-191 RSFSTLQQTDS
+191 RTFTTLNCADS
-202 AIYYYKQA
+202 ALYYYKGALKYAEQ
-210 DYLAKTIKSNHLQSM
+210 IHNNHLVGVVQA
-225 VNSELSGYY
+225 ELSGLYIQ
-234 SKLGMYQEAYQT
+234 LEMYPEAFTAIQCSNKYIKGHN
-246 LQIAGRDFEAHNRPP
+246 IAPFYAILAD
-261 YCATTARYYYY
+261 YYYY
-272 TNQLDSAEYYY
+272 TNQLDSATFYYTQTA
-283 SQLLSVN
+283 SFDDL
-290 STLHKAGAYQGLAN
+290 YQKQGSYKGLGN
-304 IAQRKGKYKEA
+304 IARKKGQYKEA
-315 LLYFKDFLA
+315 MEYFDKYLIYTDSIKDI
-324 YSDTLQSITQSETV
+324 TNTETIRKMQS
-338 RKVQALYNYQLK
+338 LYNYQLK

-372 FSLLSLVFLFIAYH
+372 FSLLSLVFLFIAYY

>member
-8 FPILFLMCI
+8 FPILLLMCI

-128 AIDASSDQNG
+128 AIESTKDCTD
-138 NYQLKSRIYSQ
+138 YRLISRIYSQ
-149 MGYLYLYQDIYDK
+149 TGTLYLYQDTYDQAL
-162 TPEVFKEAYKYNQLS
+162 EVFRKAYQYCLS
-177 NDSTGMVYDLRDIG
+177 DKDSIGMVYSLRDIG
-191 RSFSTLQQTDS
+191 RTFTTLNCADS
-202 AIYYYKQA
+202 ALYYYKGALNYAEQ
-210 DYLAKTIKSNHLQSM
+210 IHNNHLVGVVQA
-225 VNSELSGYY
+225 ELSGLYIQ
-234 SKLGMYQEAYQT
+234 LEMYPEAFTAIQCSNKYIKGHN
-246 LQIAGRDFEAHNRPP
+246 IAPFYAILAD
-261 YCATTARYYYY
+261 YYYY
-272 TNQLDSAEYYY
+272 TNQLDSATFYYTQTA
-283 SQLLSVN
+283 SFDDL
-290 STLHKAGAYQGLAN
+290 YQKQGSYKGLGN
-304 IAQRKGKYKEA
+304 IARKKGQYKEA
-315 LLYFKDFLA
+315 MEYFDKYLICTDSIKDI
-324 YSDTLQSITQSETV
+324 TNTETIRKMQS
-338 RKVQALYNYQLK
+338 LYNYQLK
-350 EKENSKLQ
+350 EKENSRLQ
-358 RQAANYKLWNILLI
+358 HQAANYKLWNILLI

-489 GSDEKIG
+489 ESDEKIG

-563 SKVMGKDGTPEQWDN
+563 SKVMGKDGTPEQWDI

>member
-1 MKKVRLL
+1 
-8 FPILFLMCI
+8 MCI

-128 AIDASSDQNG
+128 AIESTKDCTD
-138 NYQLKSRIYSQ
+138 YRLISRIYSQ
-149 MGYLYLYQDIYDK
+149 TGTLYLYQDTYDQAL
-162 TPEVFKEAYKYNQLS
+162 EVFRKAYQYCLS
-177 NDSTGMVYDLRDIG
+177 DKDSIGMVYSLRDIG
-191 RSFSTLQQTDS
+191 RTFTTLNCADS
-202 AIYYYKQA
+202 ALYYYKGALNYAEQ
-210 DYLAKTIKSNHLQSM
+210 IHNNHLVGVVQA
-225 VNSELSGYY
+225 ELSGLYIQ
-234 SKLGMYQEAYQT
+234 LEMYPEAFTAIQCSNKYIKGHN
-246 LQIAGRDFEAHNRPP
+246 IAPFYAILAD
-261 YCATTARYYYY
+261 YYYY
-272 TNQLDSAEYYY
+272 TNQLDSATFYYTQTA
-283 SQLLSVN
+283 SFDDL
-290 STLHKAGAYQGLAN
+290 YQKQGSYKGLGN
-304 IAQRKGKYKEA
+304 IARKKGQYKEA
-315 LLYFKDFLA
+315 MEYFDKYLICTDSIKDI
-324 YSDTLQSITQSETV
+324 TNTETIRKMQS
-338 RKVQALYNYQLK
+338 LYNYQLK
-350 EKENSKLQ
+350 EKENSRLQ
-358 RQAANYKLWNILLI
+358 HQAANYKLWNILLV
-372 FSLLSLVFLFIAYH
+372 FSLLSLVFLFISYH

-391 KEQQQLVKQER
+391 KEQQRLVKQER
-402 IKQIQKERYAQSNTY
+402 IKQIQKDRYAQSNTY

-423 QIKEVE
+423 QIKVLE

-563 SKVMGKDGTPEQWDN
+563 SKVMRKDGTPEQWDN

>member
-8 FPILFLMCI
+8 FPILLLMCI

-128 AIDASSDQNG
+128 AIESTKDCTD
-138 NYQLKSRIYSQ
+138 YRLISRIYSQ
-149 MGYLYLYQDIYDK
+149 TGTLYLYQDTYDQAL
-162 TPEVFKEAYKYNQLS
+162 EVFRKAYQYCLS
-177 NDSTGMVYDLRDIG
+177 DKDSIGMVYSLRDIG
-191 RSFSTLQQTDS
+191 RTFTTLNCADS
-202 AIYYYKQA
+202 ALYYYKGALNYAEQ
-210 DYLAKTIKSNHLQSM
+210 IHNNHLVGVVQA
-225 VNSELSGYY
+225 ELSGLYIQ
-234 SKLGMYQEAYQT
+234 LEMYPEAFTAIQCSNKYIKGHN
-246 LQIAGRDFEAHNRPP
+246 IAPFYAILAD
-261 YCATTARYYYY
+261 YYYY
-272 TNQLDSAEYYY
+272 TNQLDSATFYYTQIA
-283 SQLLSVN
+283 SFDDL
-290 STLHKAGAYQGLAN
+290 YQKQGSYKGLGN
-304 IAQRKGKYKEA
+304 IARKKGQYKEA
-315 LLYFKDFLA
+315 MEYFDKYLIYTDSIKDI
-324 YSDTLQSITQSETV
+324 TNTETIRKMQS
-338 RKVQALYNYQLK
+338 LYNYQLK